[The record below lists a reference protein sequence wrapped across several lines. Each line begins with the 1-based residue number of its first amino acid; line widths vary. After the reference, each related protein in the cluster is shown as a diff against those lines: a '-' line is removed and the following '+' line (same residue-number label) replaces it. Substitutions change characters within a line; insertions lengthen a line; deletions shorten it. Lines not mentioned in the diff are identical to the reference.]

1 MTMKR
6 ATAAAAG
13 NAADGDVEGL
23 VVRKGGRSGLRS
35 RLREQGRLLS
45 PYVSRI
51 VGVSESEDTANELDG
66 EDDDDGGN
74 EALKPAEVRQ
84 LWTRSCRTPRHT

>member
-1 MTMKR
+1 MKR
-6 ATAAAAG
+6 AAAAAG
-13 NAADGDVEGL
+13 NAADGNVEGL
-23 VVRKGGRSGLRS
+23 VVRKGGRSDLRS
-35 RLREQGRLLS
+35 GVREQGRLLS
-45 PYVSRI
+45 PYVSGI

-84 LWTRSCRTPRHT
+84 LLGRSCWTPRDT